1 MSKRDYYEVLGVGRT
16 ATDDELK
23 QAYRRRAMKLHPD
36 RNPGDASAEAAFK
49 ECKEAYEVLSDGGRR
64 RMYDQHGHA
73 AFEHGMGGG
82 NAGPGGFGGADM
94 GDIFGDIFGNIFGG
108 GAAGGRG
115 GVRRGADIGYVME
128 LDLEEAVAG
137 VEKRIELPTLAECV
151 PCRGTG
157 SEDGKLE
164 TCDTCQGRGQVRF
177 QRGIFSMQQ
186 PCPHCHGR
194 GKTFKSPCPTCHGNG
209 RIEEE
214 KVLSVKIPAGV
225 DSGDRIR
232 LTGEGEAGPAG
243 SAAGDLYV
251 EVRVRPHAIFVRD
264 GDDLH
269 CDVPIRLSQAALGDT
284 VRVPTLKGEAEIR
297 IPVETQTGKVF
308 RLREKGVKSVR
319 SRATGDLYCKVV
331 VETPVNLTA
340 EQRELLEQFE
350 ATFNS
355 ENARRHSPRSST
367 FVDGVRGFWDRMTS

>member
-1 MSKRDYYEVLGVGRT
+1 MLGVARG
-16 ATDDELK
+16 ASDEDIK
-23 QAYRRRAMKLHPD
+23 KAYRRSAMKHHPD
-36 RNPGDASAEAAFK
+36 RNPDDKSAEAAFK
-49 ECKEAYEVLSDGGRR
+49 ECKEAYEVLSDGGKR

-82 NAGPGGFGGADM
+82 NAAPGAADM

-108 GAAGGRG
+108 AGGGRG
-115 GVRRGADIGYVME
+115 PRRGADVGYVME

-137 VEKRIELPTLAECV
+137 VEKRIELPTLAECA

-186 PCPHCHGR
+186 PCPHCQGR
-194 GKTFKSPCPTCHGNG
+194 GKTFRTPCRECHGNG
-209 RIEEE
+209 RVEEE
-214 KVLSVKIPAGV
+214 KVLSVKIPPGV

-232 LTGEGEAGPAG
+232 LSGEGEAGPAG
-243 SAAGDLYV
+243 STPGDLYV
-251 EVRVRPHAIFVRD
+251 EVRVRAHAIFERD

-269 CDVPIRLSQAALGDT
+269 CEVPIRISQAALGDS
-284 VRVPTLKGEAEIR
+284 VRVPTLGGEAEIR
-297 IPVETQTGKVF
+297 IPAETQTGKVF
-308 RLREKGVKSVR
+308 RLRDKGVKSVR
-319 SRATGDLYCKVV
+319 SRGVGDLYCKAV
-331 VETPVNLTA
+331 VETPVNLTSD
-340 EQRELLEQFE
+340 QRRLLEEFE

-355 ENARRHSPRSST
+355 DNARRHSPRSST
-367 FVDGVRGFWDRMTS
+367 FVDGVKGFWERMTG